1 LKMICQLMWYESA
14 EWFIMEPIFIKSYS
28 LAGRACLLLPT
39 ISDLTQLH
47 LPSCTKKMPKYLLF
61 IAPLLMFLVI
71 GPAGYIFLE
80 GTSFLDGLYLT
91 IITISTVGYGDI
103 APTTPAGRLFT
114 VLLIFSGV
122 GYVMYMFTQITE
134 AMVEGG
140 LQRFVERRKMHKKMT
155 KLQDHY
161 IVCGFGRIGQE
172 ICSILRENNRPFVVI
187 ENVDEVIREIDQ
199 LGYIELQGDASD
211 DDILLAAGIKNAR
224 GLVAVVSTDAENLYI
239 TLTARGLNPNLF
251 ILTRS
256 SGTPGVA
263 KKLKRAG
270 ASKVISPYAIGAH
283 RMAQLIVRP
292 TVVDFLDLAMQAR
305 ELGLCMEELLV
316 TAQTSFVNTTLMKSG
331 LRSKYDIIVVAIKR
345 PDIPMIF
352 NPGPN
357 TEIQQNDIL
366 IVLGD
371 NQQISALEKT
381 L

>member
-1 LKMICQLMWYESA
+1 MSGDFVVGPTGACQRCL
-14 EWFIMEPIFIKSYS
+14 IFAP
-28 LAGRACLLLPT
+28 LFLR
-39 ISDLTQLH
+39 
-47 LPSCTKKMPKYLLF
+47 MRKYILF
-61 IAPLLMFLVI
+61 IAPLLIFLLI

-80 GTSFLDGLYLT
+80 GTSFIDGLYLT

-103 APTTPAGRLFT
+103 APTTGLGRLFT

-122 GYVMYMFTQITE
+122 GYVMYIFSQITE

-140 LQRFVERRKMHKKMT
+140 LQRFVEKRKMQKKMT
-155 KLQDHY
+155 RLQNHY

-172 ICSILRENNRPFVVI
+172 ICSILQENNRTVVVI
-187 ENVDEVIREIDQ
+187 ENNEEVLRELDK
-199 LGYIELQGDASD
+199 LGYIALQGNASD
-211 DDILLAAGIKNAR
+211 DDTLLKAGIKNAQ

-239 TLTARGLNPNLF
+239 TLTARGLNPKLF
-251 ILTRS
+251 ILSRS

-263 KKLKRAG
+263 KKLERAG
-270 ASKVISPYAIGAH
+270 ATKVISPYSIGAR

-305 ELGLCMEELLV
+305 ELGLCMEELLI
-316 TAQTSFVNTTLMKSG
+316 TEQATFVDKSLMQSG
-331 LRSKYDIIVVAIKR
+331 LRKKYDIIVVAIKR
-345 PDIPMIF
+345 PDMPMIF
-352 NPGPN
+352 NPGPK
-357 TEIQQNDIL
+357 TIIQQNDIL

>member
-1 LKMICQLMWYESA
+1 M
-14 EWFIMEPIFIKSYS
+14 
-28 LAGRACLLLPT
+28 R
-39 ISDLTQLH
+39 
-47 LPSCTKKMPKYLLF
+47 KYILF
-61 IAPLLMFLVI
+61 VAPLLTFLVI
-71 GPAGYIFLE
+71 GPIGYMLLE
-80 GTSFLDGLYLT
+80 GTHFLDGLYLT

-114 VLLIFSGV
+114 VFLIFSGV
-122 GYVMYMFTQITE
+122 GYVMYMFSQITE

-155 KLQDHY
+155 RLQDHY

-172 ICSILRENNRPFVVI
+172 ICSILRENNRSFVVI
-187 ENVDEVIREIDQ
+187 ENEEEVVREIDQ

-211 DDILLAAGIKNAR
+211 DDILLQAGIKNAR
-224 GLVAVVSTDAENLYI
+224 GLVAVVSTDADNLYI
-239 TLTARGLNPNLF
+239 TLTARGINPGLF

-263 KKLKRAG
+263 KKLERAG
-270 ASKVISPYAIGAH
+270 ASKVISPYSIGAR

-316 TAQTSFVNTTLMKSG
+316 TEQASFVGKTLMHSG
-331 LRSKYDIIVVAIKR
+331 LRRKYDIIVVAIKR
-345 PDIPMIF
+345 PGMSMIF
-352 NPGPN
+352 NPGPD
-357 TEIQQNDIL
+357 TKIQQNDIL
-366 IVLGD
+366 VVLGD

>member
-1 LKMICQLMWYESA
+1 M
-14 EWFIMEPIFIKSYS
+14 
-28 LAGRACLLLPT
+28 
-39 ISDLTQLH
+39 SDLATLH
-47 LPSCTKKMPKYLLF
+47 QKKMRKYLLF
-61 IAPLLMFLVI
+61 IGPLLMILVI

-80 GTSFLDGLYLT
+80 STSFLDGLYLT

-103 APTTPAGRLFT
+103 APTTPTGRLFT

-122 GYVMYMFTQITE
+122 GYVMYMFSQITE

-155 KLQDHY
+155 RLHNHY

-187 ENVDEVIREIDQ
+187 ENDVEVIREIDQ

-211 DDILLAAGIKNAR
+211 DDILLEAGIKNAR

-239 TLTARGLNPNLF
+239 TLTARGINPNLF

-263 KKLKRAG
+263 KKLERAG
-270 ASKVISPYAIGAH
+270 ATKVISPYSIGAR

-292 TVVDFLDLAMQAR
+292 TVVDFLDLAMQAG

-371 NQQISALEKT
+371 NQQVSALEKT

>member
-1 LKMICQLMWYESA
+1 M
-14 EWFIMEPIFIKSYS
+14 
-28 LAGRACLLLPT
+28 R
-39 ISDLTQLH
+39 
-47 LPSCTKKMPKYLLF
+47 KYLLF

-80 GTSFLDGLYLT
+80 DTSFLDGLYLT

-122 GYVMYMFTQITE
+122 GYVMYMFSQITE

-140 LQRFVERRKMHKKMT
+140 LQRFVERRKMHKEMT
-155 KLQDHY
+155 RLHEHY

-172 ICSILRENNRPFVVI
+172 ICSILRENNRSFMVI
-187 ENVDEVIREIDQ
+187 ENDDEVIREIDQ
-199 LGYIELQGDASD
+199 LGYIKLKGDASD
-211 DDILLAAGIKNAR
+211 DDILLEAGIKNAR
-224 GLVAVVSTDAENLYI
+224 GLVAVVSTDADNLYI
-239 TLTARGLNPNLF
+239 TLTARGLSPNLF

-331 LRSKYDIIVVAIKR
+331 LRKKYDIIVVAIKR

-352 NPGPN
+352 NPGPD
-357 TEIQQNDIL
+357 TEIQQDDIL

>member
-1 LKMICQLMWYESA
+1 M
-14 EWFIMEPIFIKSYS
+14 
-28 LAGRACLLLPT
+28 R
-39 ISDLTQLH
+39 
-47 LPSCTKKMPKYLLF
+47 KYILF
-61 IAPLLMFLVI
+61 IAPLLVFLVI
-71 GPAGYIFLE
+71 GPVGYIFLE
-80 GTSFLDGLYLT
+80 ETSFLDGLYLT

-103 APTTPAGRLFT
+103 APTTVPGRFFT

-122 GYVMYMFTQITE
+122 GYVMYIFSQITE

-140 LQRFVERRKMHKKMT
+140 LQRFVEKRRMQKKMT
-155 KLQDHY
+155 RLQDHY

-172 ICSILRENNRPFVVI
+172 ICSILQENNRTFVVI
-187 ENVDEVIREIDQ
+187 ENDDEVLRELDE
-199 LGYIELQGDASD
+199 LGYIALQGDASD
-211 DDILLAAGIKNAR
+211 DDVLLKAGIKNAR

-239 TLTARGLNPNLF
+239 TLTARGLNSQLF

-270 ASKVISPYAIGAH
+270 ATKVISPYSIGAR

-316 TAQTSFVNTTLMKSG
+316 TKQASFIDKTLMQSG

-345 PDIPMIF
+345 PDTPMIF
-352 NPGPN
+352 NPGPDSK
-357 TEIQQNDIL
+357 ILQDDIL

>member
-1 LKMICQLMWYESA
+1 M
-14 EWFIMEPIFIKSYS
+14 
-28 LAGRACLLLPT
+28 
-39 ISDLTQLH
+39 H
-47 LPSCTKKMPKYLLF
+47 KYLLF

-71 GPAGYIFLE
+71 GPVGYILLE
-80 GTSFLDGLYLT
+80 GTGFLDGLYLT

-103 APTTPAGRLFT
+103 VPTTPGGRLFT

-122 GYVMYMFTQITE
+122 GYVMYMFSQITE

-140 LQRFVERRKMHKKMT
+140 LQRFVERRKMQKKMT
-155 KLQDHY
+155 RLHNHY

-187 ENVDEVIREIDQ
+187 ENDDEVIREIDQ

-224 GLVAVVSTDAENLYI
+224 GLIAVVSTDAENLYI

-263 KKLKRAG
+263 KKLERAG
-270 ASKVISPYAIGAH
+270 ATKVISPYSIGAR

-305 ELGLCMEELLV
+305 ELGLCMEELLI
-316 TAQTSFVNTTLMKSG
+316 TEQASFAGKSLLQSG
-331 LRSKYDIIVVAIKR
+331 LRRKYNIIVVAIKR
-345 PDIPMIF
+345 PDLPMIF
-352 NPGPN
+352 NPGPD
-357 TEIQQNDIL
+357 TKILPNDIL

-371 NQQISALEKT
+371 NKQISFLEKT

>member
-1 LKMICQLMWYESA
+1 MHK
-14 EWFIMEPIFIKSYS
+14 
-28 LAGRACLLLPT
+28 LLIYNNT
-39 ISDLTQLH
+39 
-47 LPSCTKKMPKYLLF
+47 MRKYILF
-61 IAPLLMFLVI
+61 IAPLFLILVVGPI
-71 GPAGYIFLE
+71 GYMLFE
-80 GTSFLDGLYLT
+80 NTSFLDGLYLT

-103 APTTPAGRLFT
+103 VPVTPSGRLFT
-114 VLLIFSGV
+114 VMLIFSGV
-122 GYVMYMFTQITE
+122 GYLMYIFSQITE

-140 LQRFVERRKMHKKMT
+140 LQRFVERRKMHKKMSR
-155 KLQDHY
+155 LHNHY

-172 ICSILRENNRPFVVI
+172 ISSILQENNRPFVVI
-187 ENVDEVIREIDQ
+187 ENETEVVKEIDQ
-199 LGYIELQGDASD
+199 LGYIELKGDASD
-211 DDILLAAGIKNAR
+211 DDILLEAGIKEAR
-224 GLVAVVSTDAENLYI
+224 GLVAVVSTDADNLYI

-270 ASKVISPYAIGAH
+270 ASKVISPYSIGAR

-316 TAQTSFVNTTLMKSG
+316 TAQTSFVDTTLMESG
-331 LRSKYDIIVVAIKR
+331 LRKKYDIIVVAIKR

-352 NPGPN
+352 NPGPK
-357 TEIQQNDIL
+357 TKIQQDDIL

>member
-1 LKMICQLMWYESA
+1 M
-14 EWFIMEPIFIKSYS
+14 
-28 LAGRACLLLPT
+28 R
-39 ISDLTQLH
+39 
-47 LPSCTKKMPKYLLF
+47 KYLLF

-71 GPAGYIFLE
+71 GPTGYIFLE

-155 KLQDHY
+155 RLHNHY

-172 ICSILRENNRPFVVI
+172 ICSILRENSRPFVVI

-199 LGYIELQGDASD
+199 LGYINMQGDASD
-211 DDILLAAGIKNAR
+211 DDVLLAAGIKNAR

-239 TLTARGLNPNLF
+239 TLTARGINPNLF

-263 KKLKRAG
+263 KKLERAG
-270 ASKVISPYAIGAH
+270 ATKVISPYSIGAR

-331 LRSKYDIIVVAIKR
+331 LRKKYDIIVVAIKR

-352 NPGPN
+352 NPGPD
-357 TEIQQNDIL
+357 TKIQQDDIL

>member
-1 LKMICQLMWYESA
+1 L
-14 EWFIMEPIFIKSYS
+14 PI
-28 LAGRACLLLPT
+28 L
-39 ISDLTQLH
+39 SDLAALYR
-47 LPSCTKKMPKYLLF
+47 KMRKYLLF

-71 GPAGYIFLE
+71 GPAGYVFLE

-103 APTTPAGRLFT
+103 APITSAGRLFT

-122 GYVMYMFTQITE
+122 GYVMYMFGQITE
-134 AMVEGG
+134 AMVDGG
-140 LQRFVERRKMHKKMT
+140 LQRFVERKKMQKKMT
-155 KLQDHY
+155 RLQNHY

-172 ICSILRENNRPFVVI
+172 ICSILQENNRSFVVI
-187 ENVDEVIREIDQ
+187 ENNDEVLREIDQ

-211 DDILLAAGIKNAR
+211 DEILLTAGIKNAR
-224 GLVAVVSTDAENLYI
+224 GLIAVVSTDAENLYI
-239 TLTARGLNPNLF
+239 TLTARGINSDLF

-263 KKLKRAG
+263 KKLERAG
-270 ASKVISPYAIGAH
+270 ATKVISPYSIGAR

-305 ELGLCMEELLV
+305 ELGLCMEELLI
-316 TAQTSFVNTTLMKSG
+316 TKQASFVDKTLMQSG
-331 LRSKYDIIVVAIKR
+331 LRSKYNIIVVAIKR
-345 PDIPMIF
+345 PDTPMIF

-357 TEIQQNDIL
+357 TKIQQDDIL

>member
-1 LKMICQLMWYESA
+1 M
-14 EWFIMEPIFIKSYS
+14 
-28 LAGRACLLLPT
+28 R
-39 ISDLTQLH
+39 
-47 LPSCTKKMPKYLLF
+47 KYILF
-61 IAPLLMFLVI
+61 IAPLVIFLLV
-71 GPAGYIFLE
+71 GPTGYILLE

-103 APTTPAGRLFT
+103 APTTASGRLFT
-114 VLLIFSGV
+114 LLLIFSGV
-122 GYVMYMFTQITE
+122 GYVMYMFSQITE

-140 LQRFVERRKMHKKMT
+140 LQRFVEKRKMQKKMT
-155 KLQDHY
+155 RLQDHY

-172 ICSILRENNRPFVVI
+172 ICSILQENSRIFVVV
-187 ENVDEVIREIDQ
+187 ENDEDVLRELDQ
-199 LGYIELQGDASD
+199 LGYIALQGDASD
-211 DDILLAAGIKNAR
+211 DDVLLKAGIKNAR

-239 TLTARGLNPNLF
+239 TLTARGLNPKLF
-251 ILTRS
+251 ILSRS

-270 ASKVISPYAIGAH
+270 ATKVISPYSIGAR

-316 TAQTSFVNTTLMKSG
+316 TAQTSFVNTTLMESG
-331 LRSKYDIIVVAIKR
+331 LRKKYDIIVVAIKR

-352 NPGPN
+352 NPGPK
-357 TEIQQNDIL
+357 TKIQKDDIL